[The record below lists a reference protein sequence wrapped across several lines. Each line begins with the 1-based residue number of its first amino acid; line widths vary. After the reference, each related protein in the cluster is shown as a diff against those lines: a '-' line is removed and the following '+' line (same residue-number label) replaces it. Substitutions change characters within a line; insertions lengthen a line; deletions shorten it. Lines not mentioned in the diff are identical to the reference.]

1 MVTEKSTP
9 ANAELLAVV
18 CFELMVAS
26 VSRPM
31 TAEGLTTNTLPFP
44 LFVFIATL
52 VLPMHD
58 ADAVPEQMP
67 VLGQKPL
74 RSQTPPVEH
83 VEPNVQATAPWQ
95 AHGKIGEGENA
106 AKVRMEGRNDRSR
119 GNQRGLSSSR
129 SEWSALRHGCDFN
142 CEATRAA
149 SSGVGGCTMISPTIE
164 STSCDMQK

>member
-1 MVTEKSTP
+1 VTGKFGVGRAVLPLDALGMVTEKSTP

-18 CFELMVAS
+18 CFELTVTS
-26 VSRPM
+26 VRRPI
-31 TAEGLTTNTLPFP
+31 TADGLTTNTLPFP

-74 RSQTPPVEH
+74 RSQTPPVEQ
-83 VEPNVQATAPWQ
+83 VEPNVQATAPWP

-106 AKVRMEGRNDRSR
+106 AKVRMEGRND
-119 GNQRGLSSSR
+119 
-129 SEWSALRHGCDFN
+129 
-142 CEATRAA
+142 
-149 SSGVGGCTMISPTIE
+149 
-164 STSCDMQK
+164 